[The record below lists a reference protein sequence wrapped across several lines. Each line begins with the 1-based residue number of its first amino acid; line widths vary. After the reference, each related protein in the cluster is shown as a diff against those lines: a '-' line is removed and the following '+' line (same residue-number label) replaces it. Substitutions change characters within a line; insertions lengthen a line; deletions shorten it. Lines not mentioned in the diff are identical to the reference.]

1 MNTLTPLST
10 AAELLQA
17 LRRGQ
22 VGAVELADAA
32 IARIEQHDGA
42 INAVVVRDF
51 DRARA
56 AARDADTR
64 RARGDDAPLLGL
76 PLTVKESFNAAG
88 LPTTWGLPGTR
99 DIPVGTDA
107 VALQRLRAAGAV
119 LLGKTNVATELADW
133 QSDNVVYGR
142 TVHPLDATRTPGGSS
157 GGGAAALAAGFV
169 PLEMGS
175 DLFGSL
181 RVPAHWCGV
190 CTHKPSFGI
199 VPLRGHVPPGV
210 PVLSV
215 NAPPDLAV
223 AGPMARSA
231 DDLALMLDVLA
242 GADDAAPAWQ
252 LQLPPPRQQRLADFR
267 VLLLCQHPALP
278 VSAETQAAFE
288 ALAATLRQAGCQV
301 QTTCPALPDLG
312 DAAQLY
318 LQLMMALRG
327 ADIPEPQYRELQ
339 RLQAG
344 GQPLPAPAAL
354 LSTHRDWIAADR
366 RRMVLRHR
374 MNGLFS
380 TFDVIV
386 CPVSATPAV
395 EHDPRPM
402 EQRSVAVDGQRIAWH
417 EQALWCTLAS
427 VAGLPATVVPLPR
440 PAGALPIGVQIVG
453 PMLEDRTPLAFARL
467 LQAQLG

>member
-1 MNTLTPLST
+1 MDSPTPLAT
-10 AAELLQA
+10 ATVLLQA

-22 VGAVELADAA
+22 VSAVELVDDA
-32 IARIEQHDGA
+32 IARIEQQDGA

-56 AARDADTR
+56 AARAADAR
-64 RARGDDAPLLGL
+64 RARGDEAPLLGL

-99 DIPVGTDA
+99 DIPVDSDA

-133 QSDNVVYGR
+133 QSDNPVYGR
-142 TVHPLDATRTPGGSS
+142 TLHPLDATRTPGGSS
-157 GGGAAALAAGFV
+157 GGGAAALAAGLV

-181 RVPAHWCGV
+181 RLPAHWCGV
-190 CTHKPSFGI
+190 CAHKPSFGI

-215 NAPPDLAV
+215 NAAPDLAV

-231 DDLALMLDVLA
+231 EDLALMLDVLA
-242 GADDAAPAWQ
+242 GADDPAPAWQ
-252 LQLPPPRQQRLADFR
+252 LQLPPPRRQRLADFR
-267 VLLLCQHPALP
+267 VLLLSQHPALP
-278 VSAETQAAFE
+278 VSAETQSAFDT
-288 ALAATLRQAGCQV
+288 LAATLRRCGCSV
-301 QTTCPALPDLG
+301 HTSSPALPDLC

-327 ADIPEPQYRELQ
+327 VDIPEPQYRELHQ
-339 RLQAG
+339 LQASG
-344 GQPLPAPAAL
+344 RPLPAPAAL

-374 MNGLFS
+374 LNGLFS

-386 CPVSATPAV
+386 CPVSATTAV

-402 EQRSVAVDGQRIAWH
+402 EQRRVEVDGSAIAWH

-440 PAGALPIGVQIVG
+440 PAGALPIGVQLIG

-467 LQAQLG
+467 LQAQLA